1 MALYR
6 YEAVAAS
13 GEVIAGEME
22 SASQDEVVVQLQRL
36 GHIPIRAET
45 SRRSFFS
52 RALAGPSLGR
62 HRSSRRSLVLLT
74 QQLAT
79 LLQAGLSL
87 DRALEITQSV
97 MAATADRD
105 GVQLLLDKVRGGS
118 SLADAMAAQEAMFPK
133 FYLGMV
139 RAGEA
144 GATLDQTLR
153 HLVDYL
159 EKSRAAGEQ
168 IKSALIYPSIVLVT
182 GFGSVG
188 VLFAFVVPSFRP
200 LFADAGP
207 HLPAAATTMLAV
219 ADFFQNW
226 WWALLAGIA
235 GLAAILVHQYR
246 QPHARRWFDRRL
258 LKTPLLGE
266 VATKIEVARFARTL
280 GTLLGNG
287 VTPLTALAIT
297 RDTISNSA
305 IAEALEPLAQC
316 LKEGKGLATPLADS
330 AVVPSL
336 AVQLIRVGEETA
348 RLEEMLLKTA
358 EIFEDE
364 SRRSVER
371 LLALLV
377 PAITILLGV
386 VVALAVGSLLT
397 AILSVYELAM

>member
-1 MALYR
+1 MVLYR

-22 SASQDEVVVQLQRL
+22 GASQDDIVVHLQRL
-36 GHIPIRAET
+36 GHVPIRAET
-45 SRRSFFS
+45 TRRSLLS
-52 RALAGPSLGR
+52 RALAGPTIGR
-62 HRSSRRSLVLLT
+62 RRASHRTVVLLT

-97 MAATADRD
+97 MAQTADRD
-105 GVQLLLDKVRGGS
+105 CVQLLLDKVRGGS
-118 SLADAMAAQEAMFPK
+118 SLADAMAAQETMFPK

-153 HLVDYL
+153 HLLEYL
-159 EKSRAAGEQ
+159 EKSRAAAEQ

-182 GFGSVG
+182 GFGSVA

-207 HLPAAATTMLAV
+207 SLPAAAKTMLAV

-235 GLAAILVHQYR
+235 GIAALLVQQYR
-246 QPHARRWFDRRL
+246 LPQSRRRL
-258 LKTPLLGE
+258 DRWLLRAPLFGE
-266 VATKIEVARFARTL
+266 VATKIEIARFARTL

-287 VTPLTALAIT
+287 VTPLTALAVT
-297 RDTISNSA
+297 RDTIGNTA

-316 LKEGKGLATPLADS
+316 LKEGKGLAAPLADS

-348 RLEEMLLKTA
+348 RLEEMLLKVA

-377 PAITILLGV
+377 PAITILLGI

>member
-1 MALYR
+1 
-6 YEAVAAS
+6 
-13 GEVIAGEME
+13 
-22 SASQDEVVVQLQRL
+22 
-36 GHIPIRAET
+36 
-45 SRRSFFS
+45 
-52 RALAGPSLGR
+52 
-62 HRSSRRSLVLLT
+62 
-74 QQLAT
+74 
-79 LLQAGLSL
+79 
-87 DRALEITQSV
+87 
-97 MAATADRD
+97 
-105 GVQLLLDKVRGGS
+105 
-118 SLADAMAAQEAMFPK
+118 
-133 FYLGMV
+133 
-139 RAGEA
+139 
-144 GATLDQTLR
+144 
-153 HLVDYL
+153 
-159 EKSRAAGEQ
+159 AGEQ
-168 IKSALIYPSIVLVT
+168 IKSALIYPAIVLVT

-207 HLPAAATTMLAV
+207 SLPAAAATMLAV

-226 WWALLAGIA
+226 WWAMLAGIA

-258 LKTPLLGE
+258 LKTPLFGE

-297 RDTISNSA
+297 RDTISNTA

-316 LKEGKGLATPLADS
+316 LKEGKGLAAPLADS

-377 PAITILLGV
+377 PAITILLGII
-386 VVALAVGSLLT
+386 VALAVGSLLT
-397 AILSVYELAM
+397 AILSVYELAN